1 MLNQADALGAGQ
13 IVPVLIRL
21 LSKTFTGKII
31 NFITITLADC
41 HYSDDEFV
49 VYDLIHKAKT
59 GCS

>member
-1 MLNQADALGAGQ
+1 MLNQANAFGAGQ
-13 IVPVLIRL
+13 IALVLVSI

-31 NFITITLADC
+31 DFITITLADC

-59 GCS
+59 G